1 MIQSMTALLVHGV
14 PDTTSLWAPMSALL
28 QDFEIELAALPGFGC
43 DLPSDFGGSK
53 DDYAQWLI
61 ERIETLGAPVD
72 LVAHDWGAL
81 LAQRVAQLRP
91 DLLRSLAFGSG
102 PLDESYVWHDTAQAW
117 QTPEV
122 GEAVMDGILA
132 MSLEDRAL
140 ILEAGGS
147 PTALAREQ
155 AKSWDSR
162 MSASILGL
170 YRSVID
176 PDSIWPQ
183 LNSPVGCPSLVLWG
197 ADDVHAPPE
206 FGGRVAKRIDAE
218 LLVFEGCAHW
228 WPWARA
234 EETAEA
240 LKKLWAS
247 T

>member
-1 MIQSMTALLVHGV
+1 MIQSMRALLVHGV
-14 PDTTSLWAPMSALL
+14 PDTSSLWDPMRALL
-28 QDFEIELAALPGFGC
+28 TDFEIEVAALPGFGC
-43 DLPSDFGGSK
+43 DLPTGFGGSK

-61 ERIETLGAPVD
+61 ERIEATGAPVD

-81 LAQRVAQLRP
+81 LAQRVAHLRP

-132 MSLEDRAL
+132 MSQDDRAS
-140 ILEAGGS
+140 ILEAGGA
-147 PTALAREQ
+147 PAALARDQ
-155 AKSWDSR
+155 ANSWDPR

-176 PDSIWPQ
+176 PESIWPQ
-183 LNSPVGCPSLVLWG
+183 LNSPVGCPTLVLWG
-197 ADDVHAPPE
+197 ADDPHAPPE
-206 FGGRVAKRIDAE
+206 FGRRVATRINAD
-218 LLVFEGCAHW
+218 LLIFEGCAHW

-234 EETAEA
+234 KETSEA
-240 LKKLWAS
+240 LRRLWGS
-247 T
+247 I